1 MSARVCFLRRTDRGA
16 AMRQLR
22 LVDHAQDLRW
32 PEQGHAQGSP
42 QDYPTAAAWVRDR
55 LASSRSDASVAM
67 LCLDVDGGVCS
78 WLSAPS
84 ADPTVVVS
92 AARLGAEP
100 GRAGGGAFDFYAPGD
115 LDSTIQP
122 LAGEAGATRL
132 SVLAISDVPARLLV
146 DALDSQRV
154 PVESVST
161 LWHAIAQA
169 WDPSAS
175 VDASEALSAS
185 GPVTGLIVVDPGGR
199 LVWCWSRAGSLLVG
213 GSIRLRLS
221 REGDAEEPRLDAG
234 DAARLATEWLAWAV
248 QVGAA
253 PGRIVCVMTPGD
265 DAAAFGQSLAKAW
278 PSTPVDAV
286 THEDPI
292 AATLRRAAARLEST
306 PRSRVRTTE
315 PGAGVVGLSQRP
327 VRAHRRMHLWR
338 AVALAAGAGLLGLAS
353 WRLYARADEAE
364 ESAKAWRSRADE
376 LIQGV
381 YPDALIPQPGKSA
394 LQVMDEEILARRRN
408 LRPPERT
415 DQAMPIL
422 EELETISMVLGSGKY
437 ALESIELKSQG
448 SAPTIIVIAEST
460 ADAEALAEA
469 LNRIGGSHISQWS
482 PAYAS
487 RTEAGVSKVQ
497 ATFRG
502 EWVPPAPRAGGTP

>member
-1 MSARVCFLRRTDRGA
+1 MRRTDRGA

-22 LVDHAQDLRW
+22 LVDHAHDLQW
-32 PEQGHAQGSP
+32 PEQGHASGAP
-42 QDYPTAAAWVRDR
+42 QDYTAAAAWVKDR
-55 LASSRSDASVAM
+55 LASSRSDASVAL
-67 LCLDVDGGVCS
+67 LCVDVDGGVCS
-78 WLSAPS
+78 WLTAPS
-84 ADPTVVVS
+84 ADPAVVVS

-122 LAGEAGATRL
+122 LAGEAGAARV

-146 DALDSQRV
+146 DALDGQRV
-154 PVESVST
+154 PVEAVAT

-175 VDASEALSAS
+175 VDPAEALTAA
-185 GPVTGLIVVDPGGR
+185 GPVTGLIVVDPAGR

-213 GSIRLRLS
+213 GSIRLS
-221 REGDAEEPRLDAG
+221 MTREDDADRPRLDAG
-234 DAARLATEWLAWAV
+234 DASRLATEWLAWAV
-248 QVGAA
+248 QIGVA
-253 PGRIVCVMTPGD
+253 PGRIVCVMTPGE
-265 DAAAFGQSLAKAW
+265 DAATFGEALTRAW

-286 THEDPI
+286 THEDPVV
-292 AATLRRAAARLEST
+292 ATLRRVAARLEST
-306 PRSRVRTTE
+306 PRNRARTPET
-315 PGAGVVGLSQRP
+315 GVGVVGLSQRP

-338 AVALAAGAGLLGLAS
+338 AVALGAVAGLLGLAS

-364 ESAKAWRSRADE
+364 ASARAWKSRADE
-376 LIQGV
+376 LIRGV

-394 LQVMDEEILARRRN
+394 LQVMDEEILSRRRN

-422 EELETISMVLGSGKY
+422 EELETVSMVLGSGRY

-448 SAPTIIVIAEST
+448 SAPTIIVIAETT

-469 LNRIGGSHISQWS
+469 LNRIGGSHITQWS

-487 RTEAGVSKVQ
+487 RTEGGVSKVQ

-502 EWVPPAPRAGGTP
+502 EWAAPAPRTGGGTP